1 VQSITYAEKGVAI
14 RDVAQQAGVSTATVS
29 RVVSGRGYVAVDTRA
44 RVLKAIDDLQFVPN
58 AMARGLK
65 TKRSGMIALLVPEI
79 VNSFYTTV
87 ARGVENVANKHGFQV
102 ILGNTDEDIAKEKAY
117 IDLMVASHIEGVIL
131 APSGRTATHLNALVT
146 RKVPTVVFDRKVEGF
161 QADTVMGD
169 SVTGAVDLINHLVH
183 LGHQRIAIVNG
194 DPETS
199 SSRDRLQGFRAAL
212 AIAGI
217 TPDERW
223 ISHGTWFIEDA
234 EARVERLLSEA
245 PGFTAIFAAN
255 NFMAIGA
262 LRALRRHGK
271 EVPNDVALVCFDDIA
286 AASEIDPFLTVM
298 SQPAYTMGTLSAQL
312 LLERISGARTG
323 PPRQISLGSE
333 FLIRRSC
340 GAELTP
346 STWKG
351 GSRQESVPV
360 GSIVGS

>member
-1 VQSITYAEKGVAI
+1 MAI

-29 RVVSGRGYVAVDTRA
+29 RVVSGRGYVAADTRA

-102 ILGNTDEDIAKEKAY
+102 ILGNTDEDVTKEKAY
-117 IDLMVASHIEGVIL
+117 IDLMVASHIDGVIL
-131 APSGRTATHLNALVT
+131 APSGRTGSHLEALAT
-146 RKVPTVVFDRKVEGF
+146 RKVPTVVFDRRLEGF
-161 QADTVMGD
+161 QSDTVTGD
-169 SVTGAVDLINHLVH
+169 SVTGAIDLTNHLIH
-183 LGHQRIAIVNG
+183 LGHERIAFVNG

-199 SSRDRLQGFRAAL
+199 PSRDRLQGFAEAL
-212 AIAGI
+212 AIAGL
-217 TPDERW
+217 TPDDRW

-234 EARVERLLSEA
+234 EARVEQLLSEA

-271 EVPNDVALVCFDDIA
+271 AVPNDVALVCFDDIE

-312 LLERISGARTG
+312 LLERINGTCTA
-323 PPRQISLGSE
+323 PPRQISLGCQL
-333 FLIRRSC
+333 LIRRSC
-340 GAELTP
+340 GSELTP
-346 STWKG
+346 STWRG
-351 GSRQESVPV
+351 GSGQDSVAV
-360 GSIVGS
+360 GSIVGA